1 MAFVATCAA
10 VAGCAFRRS
19 CNLRAPR
26 QERGVAGNLK
36 LATRTISEEP
46 FKLLVQSIL
55 DYAIYLLD
63 PNGFVTSWNAGAER
77 IKGFQTDEIV
87 GQHFSRFYTQEDRMA
102 GLPEQVLETARREG
116 KFEGEGWRVRK
127 DGSRFWASVV
137 VDAIKDESGEVIGFA
152 KITRD
157 MTEQRAAQQALL
169 EAERRF
175 RILVQGVTDYA
186 IYMLDPEG
194 RVTNWNAG
202 AQRIKG
208 YAPEEIIGQHFSQF
222 YTPEDFD
229 AGVPKR
235 ALETARKTGRY
246 EAEGWRVRKDGRHFW
261 ASVVI
266 DAIKDDDG
274 KLIGFA
280 KITRDMTDKREAQ
293 QALLEVERR
302 FRVLVQGV
310 TDYAIYM
317 LDPEGRVTNWNAGA
331 QRIKGY
337 SPDEI
342 VGEHFSRFYT
352 PEDFDAGV
360 PAKALNTARES
371 GRYEA
376 EGWRQRKDGT
386 RFWASVVIDAIH
398 DDNGELLGFAKIT
411 RDMTEKRET
420 QRKLE
425 ESREQLFRAQK
436 MEALGQL
443 TGGLAHDFNNL
454 LTAILGATDLAL
466 RNLTDEERLRRMLD
480 GIRNSAQRGAGI
492 TKQLLAFAR
501 AQQLEIKSIDLKAF
515 LPEVTT
521 LMRPSVRSN
530 IDLIIEMSDHLW
542 NVEADPGAL
551 ELALLNLAFN
561 ARDAMKDGGTLKIS
575 ASNELLKGKP
585 EGLRGEH
592 VALRVADTGEGMSAD
607 TLERVF
613 EPFFTTKNYGEG
625 TGLGLSQV
633 FGFTKQIGG
642 AVTVESELGKGS
654 TFTLYLPVSRGS
666 VVRDE
671 SAEGDLPHGRV
682 LVVEDDV
689 LVSELAAGMLN
700 ELGF

>member
-1 MAFVATCAA
+1 MAGVIKPLNDPTLEDP
-10 VAGCAFRRS
+10 FR
-19 CNLRAPR
+19 
-26 QERGVAGNLK
+26 
-36 LATRTISEEP
+36 
-46 FKLLVQSIL
+46 LLVQSII
-55 DYAIYLLD
+55 DYAIYMLD
-63 PNGFVTSWNAGAER
+63 TDGYVTSWNAGAER
-77 IKGFQTDEIV
+77 IKGFQTDEII
-87 GQHFSRFYTQEDRMA
+87 GKHFSNFYTEEDREA
-102 GLPEQVLETARREG
+102 GMPAKVLEIARREG

-137 VDAIKDESGEVIGFA
+137 IDAIKNDHGDLVGFA

-157 MTEQRAAQQALL
+157 MTEKRAAQQSLL
-169 EAERRF
+169 EAEQRF

-194 RVTNWNAG
+194 
-202 AQRIKG
+202 Q
-208 YAPEEIIGQHFSQF
+208 
-222 YTPEDFD
+222 
-229 AGVPKR
+229 
-235 ALETARKTGRY
+235 
-246 EAEGWRVRKDGRHFW
+246 
-261 ASVVI
+261 
-266 DAIKDDDG
+266 
-274 KLIGFA
+274 
-280 KITRDMTDKREAQ
+280 
-293 QALLEVERR
+293 
-302 FRVLVQGV
+302 
-310 TDYAIYM
+310 
-317 LDPEGRVTNWNAGA
+317 VTNWNAGA

-342 VGEHFSRFYT
+342 IGEHFSRFYT

-360 PAKALNTARES
+360 PDRALTTARES

-376 EGWRQRKDGT
+376 EGWRLRKDGT

-398 DDNGELLGFAKIT
+398 DHKGELLGFAKIT
-411 RDMTEKRET
+411 RDMTEKREV

-466 RNLTDEERLRRMLD
+466 RNLSDEERLKRMLD
-480 GIRNSAQRGAGI
+480 GIRNSALRGAGI

-501 AQQLEIKSIDLKAF
+501 AQQLEIRTLDLRAF
-515 LPEVTT
+515 LNDVTT
-521 LMRPSVRSN
+521 LIRPSVRSN
-530 IDLIIEMSDHLW
+530 IDLIIEMSDHVW
-542 NVEADPGAL
+542 NVETDAGAL

-561 ARDAMKDGGTLKIS
+561 ARDAMKEGGKLKIS

-585 EGLRGEH
+585 QGLRGEH
-592 VALRVADTGEGMSAD
+592 VALRVADTGEGMS
-607 TLERVF
+607 TETMNRVF

-633 FGFTKQIGG
+633 FGFANQIGG
-642 AVTVESELGKGS
+642 AVTVESDVGKGS
-654 TFTLYLPVSRGS
+654 TFTLYLPVSRGA

-671 SAEGDLPHGRV
+671 TAEGNQPHGRV

-689 LVSELAAGMLN
+689 LVSELAAGMLS
-700 ELGF
+700 ELGFETVVTHSAKEALERLSGERRPTLIFTDVVMPGGISGIELARKVRDRFPELPILLTTGYSEQVTGSHGFPVLQKPYEMASLASALSNLLKEEISAD